1 MMIPFGLIILDHD
14 FTILSC
20 NSEALHILGLSEVD
34 KPSDQLSK
42 FLNQQEEIQAFLH
55 DLQMDVVPSQQVTLS
70 IKTPA
75 GMIRS
80 IRFQISR
87 SADAKV
93 QGHYYFILSSEDKK
107 DREEIHLNR
116 SLKFNSINK
125 IGPSVAHEIRNPL
138 STIAIQRQILENSLQ
153 SISMDTE
160 NENRIIKSL
169 RILNTEI
176 DRVSKLMEHFF
187 KLVRSGSKE
196 PTYEDVNSILR
207 EIYELVKQYCY
218 ENGVEIR
225 LELEKDVPFVR
236 ITRDKFIQ
244 VLLNLIINAVESI
257 PEKGIL
263 HISSLKREDKSV
275 IKIQDSGTGIPEPQQ
290 SRIFTYYY
298 STKKDGGG
306 VSLALAQQ
314 IIKEMRGRM
323 FFESIEGDGVTFTI
337 EVPKAA
343 KF

>member
-1 MMIPFGLIILDHD
+1 MIPFGLIILDHE
-14 FTILSC
+14 FNILSC
-20 NSEALHILGLSEVD
+20 NSEVLRMLGLNEKDDPSGQMQNFLSE
-34 KPSDQLSK
+34 
-42 FLNQQEEIQAFLH
+42 QEEYQAFLH
-55 DLQMDVVPSQQVTLS
+55 DLEMKVVPSQQAILS
-70 IKTPA
+70 IKSPA
-75 GMIRS
+75 GVIRA
-80 IRFQISR
+80 IRFQVTK
-87 SADAKV
+87 SAGTKGKE
-93 QGHYYFILSSEDKK
+93 QYYFFLSTDDTK
-107 DREEIHLNR
+107 DWQEIHLNR

-125 IGPSVAHEIRNPL
+125 IGPSVAHEIRNPM

-153 SISMDTE
+153 SISLDPE
-160 NENRIIKSL
+160 NENRILKSL

-176 DRVSKLMEHFF
+176 DRVSKLMEQFF

-225 LELEKDVPFVR
+225 LELEKDVPFVH
-236 ITRDKFIQ
+236 IKRDKFIQ

-257 PEKGIL
+257 PEKGLLRI
-263 HISSLKREDKSV
+263 ISLKKEDKSV
-275 IKIQDSGTGIPEPQQ
+275 IKIQDSGTGIPAAER

-314 IIKEMRGRM
+314 IIKEMRGRL
-323 FFESIEGDGVTFTI
+323 FFESAEEKGVTFTI
-337 EVPKAA
+337 EVPKVA